1 MMMPYHPHMLPMM
14 MDPIMAQPA
23 FSHGMS
29 SHSAQQL
36 ARIAAAPQAG
46 SATQQQQQHP
56 QQQHQQQ
63 HQSQQQPVLLPR
75 EPSAHGEA
83 WNEVSRDQLFKNRSE
98 EHTSELQSLMRIS
111 YAVLCLKKNKK
122 QK

>member
-1 MMMPYHPHMLPMM
+1 MASDPHYLPPLMQITPYGQMMMPYHPHMLPMM
-14 MDPIMAQPA
+14 MDPMMAQPA

-36 ARIAAAPQAG
+36 ARTAAAPQAG

-63 HQSQQQPVLLPR
+63 HKSQQQPVLLPR

-83 WNEVSRDQLFKNRSE
+83 WNEAYRDKLFKNL
-98 EHTSELQSLMRIS
+98 TTLGMFQ
-111 YAVLCLKKNKK
+111 
-122 QK
+122 